1 MSRKIS
7 LYIGEPVEAVLAATG
22 RDGEENR
29 SGRLNMA
36 CERYMAMVDDEIGRL
51 DLTRAEWCAI
61 LEANNG
67 VDLIGGAGQGTMIW
81 ANLADSPDL
90 AEKWTVD
97 LAALVVRLRTLPRS
111 TLLAL
116 REACDRFWSRPEMD
130 TDEVLRLIG
139 ARLKP

>member
-36 CERYMAMVDDEIGRL
+36 CERYMAMVADEIGRL

-61 LEANNG
+61 LEANSG

-81 ANLADSPDL
+81 ANLADSPAL

-97 LAALVVRLRTLPRS
+97 VAALVARLRALPRS

-116 REACDRFWSRPEMD
+116 REACDRFWARPEMD
-130 TDEVLRLIG
+130 TDEALRLIG
-139 ARLKP
+139 ARVKP